1 MNLGVGA
8 YRTDDEKP
16 YVFNVVKKVEK
27 EILEDLLSGKID
39 KEYLPIDGD
48 AQFRENTKKVIFGK
62 DCPHLNR
69 IVSVQTLS
77 GTGSLR
83 VGFEF
88 ARKFIPATVHVPKP
102 TWITHHAII
111 NNAGLQFQEYP
122 YYNSKTRGFDFS
134 GMVNYLNTL
143 PKLSIVLLH
152 VAAHNPTG
160 VDPVKEQWSQI
171 ADVMK
176 NKNLIPYFDF
186 AYQGFASGCLDAD
199 AFPVRHFLEKGFQ
212 MLVSQSF
219 AKNMGLYGERVGA
232 LHIVTANA
240 KTAEKVLSQVKLVI
254 RPMYSSPP
262 LHGMQIANRI
272 LSNEK
277 YLQEWKDELKEVSNR
292 ITEVRKLLRSEL
304 ELLNTPG
311 TWDHITSQI
320 GMFSYTGLSEKQCEI
335 LINNFHIFLLKNG
348 RISLVRFI

>member
-8 YRTDDEKP
+8 YRTDEEKP
-16 YVFNVVKKVEK
+16 YVFNVVKTVEK
-27 EILEDLLSGKID
+27 ELLEDLLAGKID

-48 AQFRENTKKVIFGK
+48 ANYREHTKKLTFGK
-62 DCPHLNR
+62 DCAHLSR
-69 IVSVQTLS
+69 IVSIQTLS

-88 ARKFIPATVHVPKP
+88 ARKFIPSTVHVPKP

-111 NNAGLQFQEYP
+111 NNAGLQFKEYP
-122 YYNSKTRGFDFS
+122 YYNSKTKGFDLN
-134 GMVNYLNTL
+134 GMLQYLNTL
-143 PKLSIVLLH
+143 QRNEIILLH

-160 VDPVKEQWSQI
+160 VDPTKEQWAQI
-171 ADVMK
+171 AEVMK
-176 NKNLIPYFDF
+176 SKNLFPYFDF
-186 AYQGFASGCLDAD
+186 AYQGFASGCTEAD

-219 AKNMGLYGERVGA
+219 AKNMGLYGERIGA
-232 LHIVTANA
+232 LHIVTANT
-240 KTAEKVLSQVKLVI
+240 KTAEKVLSQIKLVI
-254 RPMYSSPP
+254 RPMYSNPP
-262 LHGMQIANRI
+262 MHGMLIANKI
-272 LSNEK
+272 LSNDK
-277 YLQEWKDELKEVSNR
+277 YSAEWKAELKAVSNR
-292 ITEVRKLLRSEL
+292 ITEVRKLLRDEL
-304 ELLNTPG
+304 ERLNTPV

-348 RISLVRFI
+348 RISLVYRI